1 MAVGMCFFGSL
12 VLLANEPSSD
22 GEKKTA
28 QTTAD
33 VVAFA
38 QDIDQLVAD
47 ELKKR
52 SQPPRPKIDDYT
64 FCRRIYLDA
73 IGRIPTIIELEE
85 FVGDDDPGKRSRL
98 N

>member
-1 MAVGMCFFGSL
+1 MRFLITWMAVGMCFFGSL
-12 VLLANEPSSD
+12 VVLANEPSGD
-22 GEKKTA
+22 GEKKTV
-28 QTTAD
+28 QTTVD

-38 QDIDQLVAD
+38 QDIDQLVAE

-73 IGRIPTIIELEE
+73 IGRRI
-85 FVGDDDPGKRSRL
+85 
-98 N
+98 